1 MTTPVTT
8 SRRDVTSTFA
18 TAALAVAGL
27 AFALALAGAFGA
39 FGSDDEVA
47 DGDGGAAVATDDGAR
62 ADPDAQADQVIS
74 SSAAAMGVVASVEF
88 RLQRDGAPIF
98 IDEFERIALDS
109 LRGQFTVPTRAQAE
123 LSVTVNGNLATRLG
137 AVAIDDEVWISNP
150 VTGDFETLP
159 TGYDI
164 DPSRFFDPENGW
176 RPLLANLHDVALV
189 GIDDRG
195 GDRYHVR
202 GTAPAAQV
210 SDITVGLVRDQDV
223 AVEFWIHPSTFLV
236 TAAEFETT
244 IDGGTARWALELSRY
259 GDTFLIEPPAN
270 VRAAGVP
277 GTVPSSVAPSAPPD
291 TVGG

>member
-1 MTTPVTT
+1 MTTRP
-8 SRRDVTSTFA
+8 RDATSTFA
-18 TAALAVAGL
+18 AVAIAAAVIAFALAVAGAVG
-27 AFALALAGAFGA
+27 AFAT
-39 FGSDDEVA
+39 DDDPA
-47 DGDGGAAVATDDGAR
+47 DAEGPADVATDDGAV
-62 ADPDAQADQVIS
+62 ADPTADAVEIVT
-74 SSAAAMGVVASVEF
+74 SSAAAMGDVTSVEF
-88 RLQRDGAPIF
+88 GLRRDGAPIF

-159 TGYDI
+159 AGYDI

-176 RPLLANLHDVALV
+176 RPLLASLQDVTLV
-189 GIDDRG
+189 GVEDRG

-223 AVEFWIHPSTFLV
+223 AVDFWIHPSTFLV

-244 IDGGTARWALELSRY
+244 IDGASSRWALELGRY

-270 VRAAGVP
+270 VRGPVDA
-277 GTVPSSVAPSAPPD
+277 TTAPA
-291 TVGG
+291 TTTEA